1 MLTFCP
7 TPPTQGTEEQGSAAA
22 SLPQPSSAV
31 AQAAHAGHESCVG
44 RDTPSL
50 CW

>member
-7 TPPTQGTEEQGSAAA
+7 APAMQGTEEQGSAVV
-22 SLPQPSSAV
+22 SLPQASSAV
-31 AQAAHAGHESCVG
+31 AQAAHAGHKSCVG
-44 RDTPSL
+44 RDTLSL